1 MVVKVWLCRH
11 HWMLLQR
18 TRLIPLIP
26 TLKQQSSSQPMRSIY
41 VGLRISA
48 DYWWTIN
55 VNLHGVDEDSPD
67 FIAAMSACHQRGAD
81 LIVEGAVKNAGVY
94 IKLGQGLCSF
104 NHLLP
109 PEYINT
115 LQVLEDKAI
124 NRRYKEIDALFLED
138 FQTTPDKMFKHFDP
152 EPFAAASLSQVH
164 RAKMHDGTAV
174 AVKVQF
180 IDLRDRFDG
189 DIMTLQF
196 LLTLVQLM
204 HPKFAFSWVLQMES
218 NLVTDCKAFIVK
230 TQKWWRNSAGLTAST
245 GEGTQYHRGPL
256 PPSTHLPAAPVGE
269 EIQEDQS
276 QYHQAEEQLLPTAS
290 ENAERP
296 KDLKGTLAQE
306 LDFENEGR
314 NAERCAR
321 DLRHFKFIVVPKVHW
336 EQTSKR
342 ILTADYCEGCKITN
356 VDEIEQQGLSVKD
369 VADKLVRTFAE
380 QIFYTGF
387 IHADPHPGNVLVRKG
402 TDGKAELVL
411 LDHGLY
417 ESLNVKDRVSL
428 CKLWRSIVLLNNPAM
443 KRYSNELGVK
453 DYFLFCEILMQR
465 PINMRETAFHLA
477 NVLTHEE
484 RAYMQAMA
492 KNHFDRI
499 IQVLKDLPRPMLLVF
514 RNINTVR
521 RINSL
526 LGSPVDRYMLMARSA
541 VQGGNLFTKEH
552 HRGFWAVGPLTWVKM
567 KWAQIQF
574 EIRLR
579 SESLTLKLVS
589 VIFRLLMY
597 FGLVTPD
604 DNLYN
609 YLVQ

>member
-26 TLKQQSSSQPMRSIY
+26 TLKQQSSSQPMSNVYRREAYKKVLLGLALSVPLAAGVVWCTSDSRDRRRIRILVEGVGRFYRSIY

-204 HPKFAFSWVLQMES
+204 HPKFAFSWVLQ
-218 NLVTDCKAFIVK
+218 
-230 TQKWWRNSAGLTAST
+230 
-245 GEGTQYHRGPL
+245 
-256 PPSTHLPAAPVGE
+256 
-269 EIQEDQS
+269 
-276 QYHQAEEQLLPTAS
+276 
-290 ENAERP
+290 
-296 KDLKGTLAQE
+296 
-306 LDFENEGR
+306 
-314 NAERCAR
+314 
-321 DLRHFKFIVVPKVHW
+321 
-336 EQTSKR
+336 R

>member
-26 TLKQQSSSQPMRSIY
+26 TLKQQSSSQPMSNVYRREAYKKVLLGLALSVPLAAGVVWCTSDSRDRRRIRILVEGVGRFYRSIY

-204 HPKFAFSWVLQMES
+204 HPKFAFSWVLQ
-218 NLVTDCKAFIVK
+218 
-230 TQKWWRNSAGLTAST
+230 
-245 GEGTQYHRGPL
+245 
-256 PPSTHLPAAPVGE
+256 
-269 EIQEDQS
+269 
-276 QYHQAEEQLLPTAS
+276 
-290 ENAERP
+290 
-296 KDLKGTLAQE
+296 DLKGTLAQE